1 MITGTITH
9 EPTKV
14 GKDCYSLSMVAESGI
29 QYLLT
34 VNEFTRNNMH
44 LKQGRTIQATGPVY
58 ANPTTGVAEINPY
71 NLVVIPMSCPSTPRR
86 KKRKRS
92 PRRKGPSRKQCP
104 QMAFAALR

>member
-14 GKDCYSLSMVAESGI
+14 GQGTYALSIVAESGVP
-29 QYLLT
+29 YLLT

-44 LKQGRTIQATGPVY
+44 LKQGRTVQATGPVY

-71 NLVVIPMSCPSTPRR
+71 NLKVLPKRCPSR
-86 KKRKRS
+86 KPKRKRS
-92 PRRKGPSRKQCP
+92 PHSKGRRLKQCP
-104 QMAFAALR
+104 QMAFAI